1 MNGSRPRFR
10 VVTLA
15 GTSAIA
21 LVIALLTLAGATRSR
36 RPSPAARPTP
46 APARLG
52 DIRAEPIRAH
62 MRFLA
67 DDRLE
72 GRGTGT
78 RGYDIAAAYVTSQLE
93 ALGLKPAG
101 KDGSWLQPVP
111 FRRSDV
117 IQRQCALAMGDPK
130 RERPLRY
137 GVDYVMGNDYV
148 RERGEVTAPMAF
160 AGFGVSAPELG
171 YDDYA
176 QVDVR
181 GKVVVLLSGAPPT
194 FPHDQ
199 RAFYSKSTIKEEN
212 AVGHGAIGIIS
223 VRTPVD
229 ERRSTWERLV
239 RQSALYGTR
248 WLAPDGTPSHARPE
262 LRIGAALQR
271 DAAEALFARGPRPLA
286 AVFAT
291 ADSGRPQGFDLAT
304 SIRARRVCRHQ
315 RIESPNV
322 VARLPGSDS
331 KLRDEHVVVTAHLD
345 HLGISAPVQGDSI
358 NNGAYDNAS
367 GIGILIEMA
376 RALARSE
383 PRPKRSVLFVA
394 VTGEE
399 KGLQGSEY
407 FARNPTVPDII
418 ADINLDMF
426 LMLEPLRNVVVY
438 GGEHSSL
445 GPVFERAAGRLG
457 IGVIPDPAPEE
468 VIFIRSD
475 QYSFVQEG
483 IPAAFPTAGGER
495 SRESSD
501 RIQGWLRTIYHSPQD
516 DMSQEFVWSAAVKFA
531 QLNLLA
537 TWMVANDPKRPTW
550 NAGDFF
556 GEKFGRGADGAAR
569 TATP

>member
-1 MNGSRPRFR
+1 MNRPRPRFR
-10 VVTLA
+10 PGPMA
-15 GTSAIA
+15 GTSAVVLA
-21 LVIALLTLAGATRSR
+21 LALLTLAGATRSR
-36 RPSPAARPTP
+36 RATPVGPSAPPAMLAT
-46 APARLG
+46 
-52 DIRAEPIRAH
+52 IRAEPIRAH

-78 RGYDIAAAYVTSQLE
+78 RGYDIAAAYVASQFEAIGLE
-93 ALGLKPAG
+93 PAG
-101 KDGSWLQPVP
+101 NARTWLQPVP

-117 IQRQCALAMGDPK
+117 IQRQCALAMGDPR

-148 RERGEVTAPMAF
+148 RERSDVTAPLAF
-160 AGFGVSAPELG
+160 VGFGVSAPELG

-176 QVDVR
+176 QIDVQ

-199 RAFYSKSTIKEEN
+199 RAFYSKGSVKEEN
-212 AVGHGAIGIIS
+212 AVRYGAIGIVS

-239 RQSALYGTR
+239 RQNVLYGTR
-248 WLAPDGTPSHARPE
+248 WLGPDGAPRQAHPE
-262 LRIGAALQR
+262 LRIGATLHR
-271 DAAEALFARGPRPLA
+271 DAAEALFARGPHPLA
-286 AVFAT
+286 AVFAA
-291 ADSGRPQGFDLAT
+291 ADSGRAQGFDLAT
-304 SIRARRVCRHQ
+304 NIRARRMCRHQ

-322 VARLPGSDS
+322 IGRLPGSDPR
-331 KLRDEHVVVTAHLD
+331 LRDEHVLVTAHLD
-345 HLGISAPVQGDSI
+345 HLGISTPVQGDSI

-367 GIGILIEMA
+367 GVAILIEMV

-407 FARNPTVPDII
+407 FARNPTVSGIV
-418 ADINLDMF
+418 ANINLDMF

-445 GPVFERAAGRLG
+445 GPVFERAARRLG
-457 IGVIPDPAPEE
+457 IGVIPNPAPEE

-495 SRESSD
+495 SRESAD
-501 RIQGWLRTIYHSPQD
+501 RITGWLRTIYHSPQD

-556 GEKFGRGADGAAR
+556 GEKFGGGRGAASTD